1 MQNESGILILAKK
14 RGNDPLK
21 IEIRIPKVCSIYFI
35 ILPSN
40 LYSSYVSSK
49 LPVDVVNTLLGFVVY

>member
-1 MQNESGILILAKK
+1 MQNESGILIAKK

-21 IEIRIPKVCSIYFI
+21 IEIRIPKVHMYVYFI
-35 ILPSN
+35 ILPN